1 MTGYSAFPDR
11 HGGRNVQM
19 CHYVTY
25 DVNYPGGRMARERGL
40 TDEAIRGFGLREVGR
55 AVTTAKVLTHHGL
68 RFLPHVR
75 KKGQR
80 GQIAS
85 SEAKFAFA
93 SLGPTYVK
101 LAQLVAS
108 SPGLFPQVLSD
119 EFRSLLDEV
128 PPFDYDQVEK
138 VIIEELGD
146 KPEVIFARF
155 DRVPLA
161 SASIAQVHT
170 AQLLDGEEVVVKIQ
184 RPGIKER
191 VEGDLRI
198 LMRIAK
204 ILERTSTKGR
214 MANPIAVVEDFA
226 ATLREELNFV
236 GEARAMEA
244 FEANLRAFGKNDGI
258 RVPSVRWQYTT
269 RRVLTMERIYGYK
282 IDDLFQLNTTGWD
295 LAGTLKKGVRA
306 WMEAALEHGYFHGDV
321 HAGNLMIDQE
331 GTMVFLDFGIM
342 GRLDDKTKEVIR
354 HGLPALLVDGDFK
367 EVAKAIYEL
376 GAILDPDD
384 LDESAKDI
392 AEIVEPLLGATLSEI
407 SYGEILV
414 DIVRIGTR
422 YEVRLPREMVLV
434 AKQMLY
440 FERYAKLMAPDWNI
454 MNDPEIIA
462 FLFDGLQSQ
471 AVGQA
476 GADEFATKMSGLGDI
491 AG

>member
-1 MTGYSAFPDR
+1 MVRARGMT
-11 HGGRNVQM
+11 N
-19 CHYVTY
+19 
-25 DVNYPGGRMARERGL
+25 
-40 TDEAIRGFGLREVGR
+40 EAIRGFGLREVGR
-55 AVTTAKVLTHHGL
+55 AVTTAGVLTHHGL

-75 KKGQR
+75 KKGKR
-80 GQIAS
+80 AQIAS
-85 SEAKFAFA
+85 SEAKHAFA

-108 SPGLFPQVLSD
+108 SPGLFPAVLSD

-128 PPFDYDQVEK
+128 PPFDYDDVRQ
-138 VIIEELGD
+138 VIIEELGGD
-146 KPEVIFARF
+146 PDVIFARF

-170 AQLLDGEEVVVKIQ
+170 AQLHDGEEVVVKIQ

-204 ILERTSTKGR
+204 LLERTSKGR

-226 ATLREELNFV
+226 ATLSEELNFV
-236 GEARAMEA
+236 SEARAMEA
-244 FEANLRAFGKNDGI
+244 FEINLRAFGKNDDI
-258 RVPSVRWQYTT
+258 RTPSVRWPWTT

-282 IDDLFQLNTTGWD
+282 IDDLFELNTKGWD

-321 HAGNLMIDQE
+321 HAGNLMIDE
-331 GTMVFLDFGIM
+331 DGVMVFLDFGIM
-342 GRLDDKTKEVIR
+342 GRLDTKTKEVIR
-354 HGLPALLVDGDFK
+354 HGLPALLIDGDFK
-367 EVAKAIYEL
+367 EVARAIYEL
-376 GAILDPDD
+376 GAILNPED
-384 LDESAKDI
+384 LEASSKDI
-392 AEIVEPLLGATLSEI
+392 AEMLEPIMGASLSEI

-414 DIVRIGTR
+414 DIVQIGTR

-454 MNDPEIIA
+454 MNDAEIIA
-462 FLFDGLQSQ
+462 FLFDGLQSE

-476 GADEFATKMSGLGDI
+476 GADDFAEKMTAKDPT
-491 AG
+491 